1 MSYFS
6 MISANS
12 LLAKGKI
19 PNVTNTSKGV
29 SAGFGRFDPLF
40 EIYEFPVQV
49 ELINSKNVSI
59 TPWEINET
67 PVVYEAVQH
76 NGSKQTIHCNI
87 TELEFQVAPFIHLF
101 CFHKINEL
109 IKNNKV
115 FQFFDDITN
124 TEVNIFPKSE
134 YKG

>member
-49 ELINSKNVSI
+49 ELINSKNVIVGSFDFLFFGSI
-59 TPWEINET
+59 QIK
-67 PVVYEAVQH
+67 
-76 NGSKQTIHCNI
+76 SKLSMLTRFESQT
-87 TELEFQVAPFIHLF
+87 
-101 CFHKINEL
+101 
-109 IKNNKV
+109 
-115 FQFFDDITN
+115 
-124 TEVNIFPKSE
+124 
-134 YKG
+134 